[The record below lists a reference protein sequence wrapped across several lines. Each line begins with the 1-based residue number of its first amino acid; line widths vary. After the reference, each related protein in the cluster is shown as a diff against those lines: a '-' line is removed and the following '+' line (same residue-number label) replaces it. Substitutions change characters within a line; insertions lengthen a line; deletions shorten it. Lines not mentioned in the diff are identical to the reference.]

1 MEESSSELSQIAD
14 FFKKYDLQISQII
27 PEKESAEYC
36 ACDFKINDFNI
47 KFRKSKITPTKVGQF
62 VTVWKRIENG
72 TIAPFENT
80 DFIDFLIVCSKN
92 DANFGYF
99 IFPKKVLVQQGIFTE
114 IKEGKR
120 AFRVYPPWDI
130 AVNNQAVK
138 TQRWQLEYFY
148 NFGEDSENSKLLS
161 YFDFKK

>member
-1 MEESSSELSQIAD
+1 MEESSSELCQIGD

-36 ACDFKINDFNI
+36 ACNFKINDFNI

-92 DANFGYF
+92 GDNFGYF
-99 IFPKKVLVQQGIFTE
+99 IFPKKVLVQKGIFTD